1 MLSQFQFLLYS
12 KVAQLSY
19 IHMPFLILSSIMVYP
34 KRLNVVSVLY
44 KRTSLLSHSNSSH
57 LLTPNSPSIPLPPLS
72 WATTSLSSMSVSL
85 FLFYRQVH
93 LCHILDSTYKWYHMA
108 FVSLFLI
115 SLSMRIYSC
124 IHVAINGIISFYPM
138 AESYSIVY
146 MYHIFS
152 IHSTTDGHVGCC
164 HVLAIV
170 KSAAVN
176 IRVHVSFKIIGF
188 LISCCGWVG

>member
-85 FLFYRQVH
+85 FRLYRQVH
-93 LCHILDSTYKWYHMA
+93 LCHILDSTYKWYQM
-108 FVSLFLI
+108 VLFLTALCMII
-115 SLSMRIYSC
+115 SSF
-124 IHVAINGIISFYPM
+124 INIAATGIISF
-138 AESYSIVY
+138 
-146 MYHIFS
+146 F
-152 IHSTTDGHVGCC
+152 
-164 HVLAIV
+164 
-170 KSAAVN
+170 
-176 IRVHVSFKIIGF
+176 FKIFYLHLPLNICK
-188 LISCCGWVG
+188 IKKKKVQ